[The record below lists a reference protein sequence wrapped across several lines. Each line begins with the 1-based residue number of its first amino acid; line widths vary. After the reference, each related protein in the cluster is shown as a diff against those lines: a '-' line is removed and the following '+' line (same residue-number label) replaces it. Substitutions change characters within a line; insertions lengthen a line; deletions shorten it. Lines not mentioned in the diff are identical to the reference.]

1 MLAHALDI
9 RLLEVLRDELRLV
22 YGVGASGF
30 VTRRPRE
37 RYDFRI
43 NFTCAPDNVDK
54 LRRRVVDELRAI
66 AQDGVKPDI
75 IEKIKQSRRRA
86 HETDLKLNGHW
97 LGELAYRYRNGE
109 PPQRILE
116 IDRWV
121 DRVSSD
127 ALKKAARRYLP
138 PEKMISGILM
148 PEKKQGEKQDAPTAM
163 EATGQQAVP

>member
-43 NFTCAPDNVDK
+43 NFTCAPDNVDR
-54 LRRRVVDELRAI
+54 LRQRVVDELRAI

-121 DRVSSD
+121 NRVSSD
-127 ALKKAARRYLP
+127 ALKQAARRYLP

-148 PEKKQGEKQDAPTAM
+148 PEKKAGP
-163 EATGQQAVP
+163 QARR